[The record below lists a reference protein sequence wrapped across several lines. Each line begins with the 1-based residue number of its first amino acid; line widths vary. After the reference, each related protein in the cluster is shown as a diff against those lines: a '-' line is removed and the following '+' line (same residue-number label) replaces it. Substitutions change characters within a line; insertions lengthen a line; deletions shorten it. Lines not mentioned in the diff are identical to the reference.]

1 MTQLAI
7 GFLLGLLVGLALR
20 QLRPLV
26 WLLVVLAAGGAGY
39 MVYLAGLPGLAG
51 LLERLAGETRIY
63 SAFFAALAIG
73 KLVGGA
79 LAHTNR

>member
-1 MTQLAI
+1 VTQLAI
-7 GFLLGLLVGLALR
+7 GFLLGILVGLAIR

-26 WLLVVLAAGGAGY
+26 LLLLACAAAGCGY
-39 MVYLAGLPGLAG
+39 VVYQAGLPGLAR
-51 LLERLAGETRIY
+51 LLEHFAGETRIY

-79 LAHTNR
+79 LAHGR